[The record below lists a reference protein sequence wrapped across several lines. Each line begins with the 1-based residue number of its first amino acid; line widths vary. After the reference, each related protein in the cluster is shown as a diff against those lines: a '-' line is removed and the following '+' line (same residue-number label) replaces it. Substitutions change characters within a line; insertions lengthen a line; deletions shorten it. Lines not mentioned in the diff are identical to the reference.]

1 MIDAVAVAGPGFKAP
16 TSESLRTDLL
26 LESVEDVMLVLA
38 EFRSSWVETGCT
50 IMSDGWTDQRNR
62 TLINFL
68 VSCSAGTMFL
78 KLVDALEKVDC
89 PTYL

>member
-1 MIDAVAVAGPGFKAP
+1 MIDAVVVAGLGFKAP
-16 TSESLRTDLL
+16 TSESFRTYLL
-26 LESVEDVMLVLA
+26 LESVEDVMLVLS

-68 VSCSAGTMFL
+68 VSC
-78 KLVDALEKVDC
+78 
-89 PTYL
+89 PTSFSNQWMHQTRLRLPNLFVK

>member
-1 MIDAVAVAGPGFKAP
+1 MIDAVVVAGPGFKAP

-50 IMSDGWTDQRNR
+50 IMSDGWTD
-62 TLINFL
+62 
-68 VSCSAGTMFL
+68 
-78 KLVDALEKVDC
+78 
-89 PTYL
+89 